1 MAHDHKRTL
10 TEQVNADAEQAR
22 RDRERYRLQQIK
34 QGRPDPDAGTG
45 AHAPGGRANVRERD
59 KHGPADGLGGNHSG
73 T

>member
-34 QGRPDPDAGTG
+34 QGRPDAGTG